1 MCSLEEGKTGW
12 KGHSEAKLFILL
24 TPPTP
29 LAHLHPFLSLQFILI
44 LCQQPTQSFFQLLFS
59 LFFFI
64 FHSNP
69 SLLPDTVNL
78 KALFFIMLYNSPPG
92 IKPFIFLPQRN
103 CPQLL
108 SPYPNNFPAQFH
120 SGHPCSGQFPPYPSR
135 DQLMLPQAA
144 CDQCTMCTVLLYLPV
159 FCSNALCCCFSFQL
173 ADVPE
178 MIACNT
184 G

>member
-12 KGHSEAKLFILL
+12 EGHSEAKLFILL

-44 LCQQPTQSFFQLLFS
+44 LCQQPTQSFSSSFS
-59 LFFFI
+59 PYFFS

-69 SLLPDTVNL
+69 SLLPNTVNL

-92 IKPFIFLPQRN
+92 VKPFIFLPQRN

-108 SPYPNNFPAQFH
+108 SPCPNNFPAQFH
-120 SGHPCSGQFPPYPSR
+120 SGHPCSGQFPSYPPR
-135 DQLMLPQAA
+135 DQLQPPCCPRLHAINVPYVLFSSIFPCSAA
-144 CDQCTMCTVLLYLPV
+144 MHFAVAFPSSFLMYLK
-159 FCSNALCCCFSFQL
+159 
-173 ADVPE
+173 
-178 MIACNT
+178 
-184 G
+184 